1 MNLESFSS
9 ENSSRRVLKELLGE
23 FSAGSTDLS
32 TKFAT
37 VQDQTKK
44 VAAKVENLDSVVK
57 SMKASIAFTKEFEKR
72 LVKLENTTQTFK
84 D

>member
-9 ENSSRRVLKELLGE
+9 ETSSRRVLKELLGE
-23 FSAGSTDLS
+23 FSATSTDLS
-32 TKFAT
+32 AKFAT

-44 VAAKVENLDSVVK
+44 VSAKVENLDTVVK
-57 SMKASIAFTKEFEKR
+57 SMKGSIAFVKEFEKR
-72 LVKLENTTQTFK
+72 VTKLENTTQTFK